1 MCSLFIDKNTVCK
14 YLTNLCICIQ
24 NMQFLQKTVHMVFF
38 FSEYYIIFLTWHHI
52 DNLTNS
58 TEGEGRPSILIDE
71 GKKEKWFG
79 GRVHVSQANPA
90 CQPIVQRNANLC
102 RSYYIKSSAAQMHSP
117 PNPSKVLWFIYIGW
131 GSVID

>member
-1 MCSLFIDKNTVCK
+1 MCFLFIDKNTVCK

-24 NMQFLQKTVHMVFF
+24 NMQFLQRTVHMVFF
-38 FSEYYIIFLTWHHI
+38 FSEYYSTISLQDII
-52 DNLTNS
+52 DNLTKS

-79 GRVHVSQANPA
+79 GHVHVSQANPT

-102 RSYYIKSSAAQMHSP
+102 KSYYIKSSAAQMHSP
-117 PNPSKVLWFIYIGW
+117 PSKVIWFICIGLL
-131 GSVID
+131 